1 MIGCTNIKH
10 RIQGASTGGGART
23 LNGAQQQPLKATT
36 PFSAVIV
43 VVPFETVEL
52 FSRRSHEISLASA
65 FGATE
70 ISKQQRTRDFCW
82 RENVRLV
89 RRPRPINSHK
99 MTKNR

>member
-1 MIGCTNIKH
+1 VRGDTD
-10 RIQGASTGGGART
+10 

-36 PFSAVIV
+36 P
-43 VVPFETVEL
+43 L
-52 FSRRSHEISLASA
+52 FSGYRRRSPSKLLSFSHGGRTKSHLPPRSA
-65 FGATE
+65 RQKFRNNKE
-70 ISKQQRTRDFCW
+70 HVDFCW